1 MANIPDL
8 KLFPLRLLQT
18 QFFSGYNWLIF
29 GLLCTFSAC
38 QQRGNSE
45 REQPTLKVQPAHPR
59 QIALDTMPPSETLP
73 MGKIETLPLGKPTEV
88 SLPNYTKPIK
98 WKVAKAGNSN
108 VYTLGLDSVP
118 FPKKVPAI
126 HLPKR
131 AGFPQVNVAKA
142 PLSKDY
148 NPFNFTIFGLKEGLV
163 ESQIH
168 NIFQDRKGNLWMGSY
183 NGISKY
189 DGHTFENYSQKQGL
203 VDNFYQCGLEDHE
216 GNIWLCFRGGVT
228 KFDGTYFTNYTTK
241 EGLSHNTI
249 EAIREDSKGN
259 IWFGS
264 VGGGVSMLEPKRHT
278 FTHFGPKQGIG
289 ADVYGII
296 EDKKGNMWFAT
307 YDVGLVKY
315 DFKSF
320 SRFGYAQGLP
330 YNVVMD
336 LKEDHSGNIWLA
348 MWTGVTRF
356 DGTHFYHL
364 TGNNEKYAS
373 KISIDN
379 DNNVWFGTQPGG
391 IYKIDNARAN
401 ITKITTQEGLPND
414 YVMCSLA
421 DKDNNLWFGTNDGLV
436 KYSQLVSNLT
446 PKNGLIAAEISCVLK
461 DRTQNIW
468 VGTYD
473 GGISKIDFGTQK
485 IKNYS
490 PKEGLSDTDIVSMMQ
505 DRAGNIWCGTNY
517 STMFRL
523 NADGKTI
530 THFRDSGSY
539 IVCIFEDKEG
549 NIWYS
554 SRDKRGVFRIN
565 KNDNTVTRFDMKQGL
580 PQDQV
585 VRVWQDSGG
594 NMWFCTFNGAS
605 RLDKNGKLLSNFTE
619 KEGFELSVVES
630 IAEDKYGN
638 FWFSDIA
645 TGITHLNL
653 KNKTF
658 IHFTEKEGL
667 SHNTVFGI
675 MKDSSGNLWF
685 NTRNGLSKLSSEV
698 VHQLASN
705 QPLSKPIYFKNYDS
719 EQGYLGFGAGRFDI
733 VQDSTGKIWLP
744 MVDRL
749 TIFDPKEEVLKN
761 DKPTVELTKVK
772 LFNESIAWAKDSTYV
787 LKNGLIVDDFHFES
801 LSKWNNI
808 PEKLQLRYD
817 NNYLNFEFVGINTNT
832 PKKLIYQYTLEGLEK
847 TWSVP
852 SARSD
857 ASYGN
862 IPPGNYIFKVKGMN
876 SDGNWSAE
884 SAYAFS
890 ISPPFWKTWWAYLL
904 YVMAIVA
911 VVYYIVQIRVRQ
923 RLQKIK
929 ELEAIRLRI
938 SSNLHD
944 DVGTILSG
952 LAMQSQMMAITA
964 LPQQKASL
972 LELSDMSHDAM
983 ERMRDTVW
991 AIDSRKDKYENLIDR
1006 MRAFTEKNLH
1016 LKNIDHTFTLQV
1028 EDATKFINPE
1038 KRQNIY
1044 LIFKEAITNICKHA
1058 DAKHVNILFKQEKNG
1073 LYLLVHDNG
1082 TQKPVTN
1089 TDGLGLNNMKMRA
1102 KNIGATL
1109 NVSYDK
1115 GFKVELMMG

>member
-1 MANIPDL
+1 MKKN
-8 KLFPLRLLQT
+8 KPLS
-18 QFFSGYNWLIF
+18 FSVYKSLIF
-29 GLLCTFSAC
+29 SFLGVLLAC
-38 QQRGNSE
+38 GQRADSK
-45 REQPTLKVQPAHPR
+45 REQPSLKIYPAKLR

-73 MGKIETLPLGKPTEV
+73 IGKIETLPLGKPAEV

-98 WKVAKAGNSN
+98 WKTVKVGNPI
-108 VYTLGLDSVP
+108 VYTLGLGSMP
-118 FPKKVPAI
+118 SPTKVPAI
-126 HLPKR
+126 HKPFR
-131 AGFPQVNVAKA
+131 AGKPQINPAK
-142 PLSKDY
+142 PPYSKDH
-148 NPFNFTIFGLKEGLV
+148 NPFSFTIFGLKEGLV
-163 ESQIH
+163 ENQIH
-168 NIFQDRKGNLWMGSY
+168 QIFQDKKGNLWMGSY
-183 NGISKY
+183 NGVSKY
-189 DGHTFENYSQKQGL
+189 DGHTFENYSQKEGL
-203 VDNFYQCGLEDHE
+203 ADNFYQCGLEDHE

-259 IWFGS
+259 LWFGS

-278 FTHFGPKQGIG
+278 FTHFGPKQGMG

-307 YDVGLVKY
+307 YDAGLVKY

-330 YNVVMD
+330 YNVIMD
-336 LKEDHSGNIWLA
+336 LKEDRSGNIWLA

-356 DGTHFYHL
+356 DGTHFHHL
-364 TGNNEKYAS
+364 TGNHERYTS

-379 DNNVWFGTQPGG
+379 DNNVWFGAQPGG
-391 IYKIDNARAN
+391 VYKIDNARAN

-436 KYSQLVSNLT
+436 KYSQLVHNLT
-446 PKNGLIAAEISCVLK
+446 PKNGLIAAEIACVLK

-468 VGTYD
+468 VGTYN

-485 IKNYS
+485 IRNFS
-490 PKEGLSDTDIVSMMQ
+490 PKEGLSDADITSMMQ
-505 DRAGNIWCGTNY
+505 DKAGNIWCGANY

-539 IVCIFEDKEG
+539 IVCIFEDGAG

-554 SRDKRGVFRIN
+554 SRDKNGVFRIN
-565 KNDNTVTRFDMKQGL
+565 GNTNTVTRFDMKQGL
-580 PQDQV
+580 PQHQV
-585 VRVWQDSGG
+585 VRIWQDSGG

-605 RLDKNGKLLSNFTE
+605 RLDKNGRLLSNFTE
-619 KEGFELSVVES
+619 KEGFRLSVVES

-667 SHNTVFGI
+667 SNNTVFGI
-675 MKDSSGNLWF
+675 LKDPSGNLWF

-698 VHQLASN
+698 VRQLASN
-705 QPLSKPIYFKNYDS
+705 EPLSKPIYFKNYDS

-749 TIFDPKEEVLKN
+749 TIFDPKEETLKN
-761 DKPTVELTKVK
+761 DKPNVELSKVK
-772 LFNESIAWAKDSTYV
+772 LFNESVVWAKDTTYV

-808 PEKLQLRYD
+808 PEKLQLSYD

-832 PKKLIYQYTLEGLEK
+832 PQKMIYQYTLEGLEK

-852 SARSD
+852 SARSE

-862 IPPGNYIFKVKGMN
+862 LPPGNYTFKVKGMN

-884 SAYAFS
+884 TAYAFS
-890 ISPPFWKTWWAYLL
+890 IRPPLWQTWWAYLL
-904 YVMAIVA
+904 YLVVISTL
-911 VVYYIVQIRVRQ
+911 VYYYFIQRVQNRLKKIRELEQIRT
-923 RLQKIK
+923 
-929 ELEAIRLRI
+929 RI

-944 DVGTILSG
+944 EVGSILSG
-952 LAMQSQMMAITA
+952 LAMQSEMLAIT
-964 LPQQKASL
+964 SL
-972 LELSDMSHDAM
+972 SSEKDTLMEISHMSHEAM

-991 AIDSRKDKYENLIDR
+991 AIDSRKDRYENLIDR
-1006 MRAFTEKNLH
+1006 MRAFAEKNLH
-1016 LKNIDHTFTLQV
+1016 LKNINHTFRLEL
-1028 EDATKFINPE
+1028 EDAKRFIDPE

-1058 DAKHVNILFKQEKNG
+1058 DAKRVSILFKQEKNG
-1073 LYLLVHDNG
+1073 LYLLIHDDG
-1082 TQKPVTN
+1082 AQKPITN
-1089 TDGLGLNNMKMRA
+1089 SDGLGLNNMKMRA
-1102 KNIGATL
+1102 KNIGAALTI
-1109 NVSYDK
+1109 SYDK
-1115 GFKVELMMG
+1115 GFKVELVMG

>member
-1 MANIPDL
+1 LKTNI
-8 KLFPLRLLQT
+8 FRSFAAYTLLV
-18 QFFSGYNWLIF
+18 FSFLGVL
-29 GLLCTFSAC
+29 SAC
-38 QQRGNSE
+38 NQRDNSK
-45 REQPTLKVQPAHPR
+45 REQPSLKIYPAKPR

-73 MGKIETLPLGKPTEV
+73 IGKIETLLLGKPTEV

-98 WKVAKAGNSN
+98 WKTVKAGNPII
-108 VYTLGLDSVP
+108 YTLGVDSVP
-118 FPKKVPAI
+118 LPTKVPAI
-126 HLPKR
+126 HKPFR
-131 AGFPQVNVAKA
+131 AGKPQINPAK
-142 PLSKDY
+142 PPYSKDH
-148 NPFNFTIFGLKEGLV
+148 NPFSFTIIGLKEGLV
-163 ESQIH
+163 ENQIH
-168 NIFQDRKGNLWMGSY
+168 QVFQDKKGNLWMGSY

-189 DGHTFENYSQKQGL
+189 DGHTFENYSQKEGL

-249 EAIREDSKGN
+249 EAIKEDSKGN

-264 VGGGVSMLEPKRHT
+264 VGGGVSILEPKRHT
-278 FTHFGPKQGIG
+278 FTHFGPKQGMG
-289 ADVYGII
+289 VDVYGII

-336 LKEDHSGNIWLA
+336 LKEDRSGNIWLA

-364 TGNNEKYAS
+364 TGNHERYAS

-379 DNNVWFGTQPGG
+379 DNNVWFGAQPGG
-391 IYKIDNARAN
+391 IYKIDKARAN

-436 KYSQLVSNLT
+436 KYSQLVRNLT

-468 VGTYD
+468 VGTYS
-473 GGISKIDFGTQK
+473 GGISKIDIGTQK
-485 IKNYS
+485 ISNFS
-490 PKEGLSDTDIVSMMQ
+490 PKEGLSDADITSMMQ
-505 DRAGNIWCGTNY
+505 DKAGNIWCGANY

-539 IVCIFEDKEG
+539 IVCIFEDKAG

-554 SRDKRGVFRIN
+554 SRDKKGVFRIN

-594 NMWFCTFNGAS
+594 NMWFCTFNGVS
-605 RLDKNGKLLSNFTE
+605 RLDKNGKILSNFTE
-619 KEGFELSVVES
+619 KEGFQMNLVESVV
-630 IAEDKYGN
+630 EDKYGN
-638 FWFSDIA
+638 FWFSHIA
-645 TGITHLNL
+645 NGVTHLNYN
-653 KNKTF
+653 NKTF
-658 IHFTEKEGL
+658 VQFTEKEGL
-667 SHNTVFGI
+667 SNNTVYAI
-675 MKDSSGNLWF
+675 LKDKAGNLWF

-698 VHQLASN
+698 VKQLASN
-705 QPLSKPIYFKNYDS
+705 QPLSKPIYFKNYNQ
-719 EQGYLGFGAGRFDI
+719 EQGYMGFGGGRFDM
-733 VQDSTGKIWLP
+733 VEDSTGKIWIP

-749 TIFDPKEEVLKN
+749 TIFDPKEELIKKE
-761 DKPTVELTKVK
+761 KPIVELTNIK
-772 LFNESIAWAKDSTYV
+772 LFNESISWKKDTNFV
-787 LKNGLIVDDFHFES
+787 LKNGLTVGGFDFES
-801 LSKWNNI
+801 LSRWYNI
-808 PEKLQLRYD
+808 PEKLQLAYN
-817 NNYLNFEFVGINTNT
+817 NNYLNFEFAGINTNT
-832 PKKLIYQYTLEGLEK
+832 PQKMIYQFTLEGLEK
-847 TWSVP
+847 TWSIP
-852 SARSD
+852 SSRSE

-862 IPPGNYIFKVKGMN
+862 LPNGKYIFKVRGMN
-876 SDGNWSAE
+876 SDGNWSEE
-884 SAYAFS
+884 SVYAFS
-890 ISPPFWKTWWAYLL
+890 IRPPFWKTWWAYLF
-904 YVMAIVA
+904 YVLAIGFII
-911 VVYYIVQIRVRQ
+911 YKLITYRVEQGISR
-923 RLQKIK
+923 IK
-929 ELEAIRLRI
+929 ALEAIRTKI
-938 SSNLHD
+938 SADLHD

-952 LAMQSQMMAITA
+952 LAMQSQMMALTA
-964 LPQQKASL
+964 KEEQKESL
-972 LELSDMSHDAM
+972 NELSTMSHDAM

-1006 MRAFTEKNLH
+1006 MRAFAEQNLNRKQISH
-1016 LKNIDHTFTLQV
+1016 EFKVEV
-1028 EDATKFINPE
+1028 EDGKKFIDPQ

-1044 LIFKEAITNICKHA
+1044 LIFKEAITNIVKHS
-1058 DAKHVNILFKQEKNG
+1058 DATQVNIVFSEQKN
-1073 LYLLVHDNG
+1073 YLRLLIHDNG
-1082 TQKPVTN
+1082 TLPPLSSTSS
-1089 TDGLGLNNMKMRA
+1089 DGLGLSNMKMR
-1102 KNIGATL
+1102 TQQL
-1109 NVSYDK
+1109 NGQLIVEYQN
-1115 GFKVELMMG
+1115 GFKVELLLN